1 MTPRLAVG
9 DRVRVRRGVLA
20 GQECVIEHLSGFAVF
35 VRTSGGRVH
44 VVLYPDLERVAETTA
59 SADFAPA
66 IASRRAL

>member
-1 MTPRLAVG
+1 
-9 DRVRVRRGVLA
+9 
-20 GQECVIEHLSGFAVF
+20 VIEHLSGFAVF